1 MQQAFG
7 FPGSEAKVR
16 DSFARQS
23 LMATLGARIEEVR
36 PGRVTIVAPVGANA
50 LQQQGFGHAGLTFAI
65 GDSAAGYAAL
75 SLLEEAA
82 EVMTAEMKINLM
94 APAAGERL
102 IAEGWVV
109 RSGRRL
115 VVVQARVLAETGAD
129 RVEVAIL
136 QGTMVPVLL

>member
-1 MQQAFG
+1 MDHAARFEG
-7 FPGSEAKVR
+7 YDAKVR
-16 DSFARQS
+16 ASFARQS
-23 LMATLGARIEEVR
+23 IMVTFGAELVSVA
-36 PGRVTIVAPVGANA
+36 PGRVTIVAPILPGAR
-50 LQQQGFGHAGLTFAI
+50 QQHGHGHAGLTFSL

-75 SLLEEAA
+75 SLMEEAA

-115 VVVQARVLAETGAD
+115 VVVQARVLAETRVD
-129 RVEVAIL
+129 RVEVAIM
-136 QGTMVPVLL
+136 QGTMVPILP